1 MRQEVLAVKVVDAEI
16 SKKFDD
22 IKEFL
27 GLKNDAEVVRFLV
40 NFFWRR
46 IQQKGSSV
54 FVDVDS
60 DVKVFEEVKE

>member
-1 MRQEVLAVKVVDAEI
+1 MVRQEVLAVKVVDAEI

-60 DVKVFEEVKE
+60 DAEVEEVEE